1 MSSID
6 IDVSQ
11 NEAIDIKLT
20 SGSGGTINYNRLRNK
35 PKINGHELIGELT
48 TEDLDI
54 HDGEQGPKGDKGD
67 TGETGPQGPQG
78 VKGDTGEQ
86 GPKGDKGDTG
96 STGPEGPQGPKG
108 DPGSDWIPSE
118 QELDDIADRVIA
130 KLPTTEGVLY
140 GD

>member
-20 SGSGGTINYNRLRNK
+20 SGSGGTTNYNRLRNK

-67 TGETGPQGPQG
+67 TGE
-78 VKGDTGEQ
+78 Q

-96 STGPEGPQGPKG
+96 ETGPHGDKG

-140 GD
+140 GN

>member
-20 SGSGGTINYNRLRNK
+20 SGSGGTTNYNRLRNK

-67 TGETGPQGPQG
+67 TGE
-78 VKGDTGEQ
+78 Q
-86 GPKGDKGDTG
+86 GPKGDKGD
-96 STGPEGPQGPKG
+96 
-108 DPGSDWIPSE
+108 PGNDWVPTE
-118 QELDDIADRVIA
+118 QELDDIAQRAVNLI
-130 KLPTTEGVLY
+130 PTTQGVQY
-140 GD
+140 GN

>member
-67 TGETGPQGPQG
+67 TGAQGEPGIQGP
-78 VKGDTGEQ
+78 
-86 GPKGDKGDTG
+86 KGDTG

-140 GD
+140 GN

>member
-20 SGSGGTINYNRLRNK
+20 SGSGGTTNYNRLRNK

-67 TGETGPQGPQG
+67 TGEQGPKG
-78 VKGDTGEQ
+78 DKGDTGEQ

-96 STGPEGPQGPKG
+96 S
-108 DPGSDWIPSE
+108 DWIPSE
-118 QELDDIADRVIA
+118 QELDDIADIVIA
-130 KLPTTEGVLY
+130 KLPTTEGVQY
-140 GD
+140 GNQSN

>member
-20 SGSGGTINYNRLRNK
+20 SGSGGTTNYNRLRNK

-67 TGETGPQGPQG
+67 TGEHR
-78 VKGDTGEQ
+78 VNLEYKGLKAILVLSVQ
-86 GPKGDKGDTG
+86 KALKV
-96 STGPEGPQGPKG
+96 QKA
-108 DPGSDWIPSE
+108 I
-118 QELDDIADRVIA
+118 LDLIGYLQN
-130 KLPTTEGVLY
+130 KS
-140 GD
+140 